1 MSIRSSTAHLTSQ
14 QEMLQTRLDDLEDRS
29 RRNNVVIHGI
39 SDSKETWNDTEEKAL
54 AALHSALGVEIPPSD
69 VERAHR
75 IGALSASKPRPIIM
89 KFCSFKTRDKV
100 LSARAKLK
108 ESGISVS
115 EDFSPATREARKKLS
130 EFAKGLP
137 GSPKFKLRYTKL
149 YVNQQCYVYDS
160 LTDTVTET
168 SNFPHPETH
177 QRKASQNNGLD
188 ATQTANL
195 ETR

>member
-1 MSIRSSTAHLTSQ
+1 MERYGGESTCRVTLG
-14 QEMLQTRLDDLEDRS
+14 D
-29 RRNNVVIHGI
+29 
-39 SDSKETWNDTEEKAL
+39 
-54 AALHSALGVEIPPSD
+54 ALGVEIPPSD

-75 IGALSASKPRPIIM
+75 IGTLSASKPRPIIM
-89 KFCSFKTRDKV
+89 KFCSFKNRDKV

-137 GSPKFKLRYTKL
+137 GSPKYKLRYTKL